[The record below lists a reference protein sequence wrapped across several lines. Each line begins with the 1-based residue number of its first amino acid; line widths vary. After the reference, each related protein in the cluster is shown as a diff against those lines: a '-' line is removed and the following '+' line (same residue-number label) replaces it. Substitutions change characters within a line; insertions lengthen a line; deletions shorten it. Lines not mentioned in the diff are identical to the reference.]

1 MSNILNTNKNYSDT
15 LKEKL
20 GLNLEV
26 VAIKFT
32 NKVPEGLNKIDEV
45 VRHCKMVKDAALGK
59 QFYSTK
65 DEQAC
70 KGGSATIGL
79 EDFPEKLVSGETYFK
94 LGRFKDIETSKKTI
108 DGVPKIKENHKYIIY
123 SPLSKADFTP
133 DVIVIISEPKIGMKI
148 AQSIVYSTGKRVNAS
163 FAGIQSLC
171 GDIVAGPYNTSETNF
186 SLGCDGSRKFAPLED
201 EELSIGI
208 NYNNIEEIVNNL
220 KSF

>member
-1 MSNILNTNKNYSDT
+1 MSEILKTNQKFSAT

-20 GLNLEV
+20 NLKLEA

-32 NKVPEGLNKIDEV
+32 NELPNGFSKIDETI
-45 VRHCKMVKDAALGK
+45 RHCKMVKDAALGEI
-59 QFYSTK
+59 FYSTK

-70 KGGSATIGL
+70 KGGSATLGL

-108 DGVPKIKENHKYIIY
+108 GGVSKIDENHEYILY
-123 SPLSKADFTP
+123 SPLKDADFTP
-133 DVIVIISEPKIGMKI
+133 DVVVIISEPVTGMKI
-148 AQSIVYSTGKRVNAS
+148 AQSIVYSTGQRVNAS

-171 GDIVAGPYNTSETNF
+171 GDIVASPYNTGETNF
-186 SLGCDGSRKFAPLED
+186 SLGCDGSRKFAPLEN

-208 NYNNIEEIVNNL
+208 NYNNLEEIVNNL
-220 KSF
+220 NSF